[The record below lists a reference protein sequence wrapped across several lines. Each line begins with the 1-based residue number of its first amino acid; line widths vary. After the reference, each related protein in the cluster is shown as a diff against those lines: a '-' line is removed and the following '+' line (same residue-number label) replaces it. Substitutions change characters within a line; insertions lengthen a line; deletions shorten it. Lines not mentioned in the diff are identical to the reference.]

1 MSVFYEDKPPNQIN
15 GNTLTQCNDF
25 QSQSPSL
32 LCSSYPIT
40 LKFMNISYKVKV
52 ESNEGGSNMKTL
64 ICGGG
69 SSTTT
74 SSSSETTTTM
84 IQERTILNEIS
95 GIASP
100 GEIVAVLGP
109 SGSGKST
116 LLNALAGRIRGHAL
130 TGSILAND
138 KKLTKQIQKRTGF
151 VTQDDVLYPHLTVR
165 ETLLYCALL
174 RLPNTLT
181 KNDKINVVESVMGEL
196 GLHKC
201 GDTIIG
207 NTFIRGVSGGER
219 KRVCIAH
226 EMLVNPS
233 LLILDEPTSGLDS
246 TAAHRLVLTLQGL
259 ARKGGKTIITSI
271 HQPSSRV
278 YQMFDSVLVLCDGRP
293 IYFGKGHDSMSYFQ
307 SVGFEPSFPMNP
319 ADFLLDLANGISH
332 QPDGVNESN
341 KANTKQALVTAYNTV
356 LAPRV
361 KTACL
366 DNTSNNKNTLPK
378 NTVVVSRR
386 SAKQYIKNGIFSWFS
401 QFSILLQRS
410 LKERRHE
417 SFNSLRVSQ
426 VIAAALLAGM
436 MWWKS
441 DYRDVQDR
449 LGLLYFISIFWGVF
463 PSFNAVFAFP
473 QDRSIF
479 VKERASG
486 MYSLSSYF
494 MARIIGDLPLELILP
509 SIFLTLVYW
518 MTGLRPELWTFLQSL
533 GVIIGYVLVA
543 QGLGLA
549 LGAIIMDAKRAST
562 IVTIIMLA
570 CVLTGGFYV
579 HKLPSCLSW
588 IKYASLTF
596 YCYRLLIDVQYNG
609 GERISRFFGCSSHH
623 SMNVAS
629 CKFIE
634 EDIVGQI
641 SPLASVG
648 VMLIMFVGFRLL
660 AYIALRR
667 MKV

>member
-1 MSVFYEDKPPNQIN
+1 MSISNENKPPNQIN
-15 GNTLTQCNDF
+15 GNSHCHDYQT
-25 QSQSPSL
+25 QSPSI
-32 LCSSYPIT
+32 LCSSFPIT
-40 LKFMNISYKVKV
+40 LKFMDICYKVKMEPTNG
-52 ESNEGGSNMKTL
+52 ESNIKRL
-64 ICGGG
+64 IFNGCK
-69 SSTTT
+69 
-74 SSSSETTTTM
+74 SSSSSSLSTATIE
-84 IQERTILNEIS
+84 ERTILN
-95 GIASP
+95 GITGTASP
-100 GEIVAVLGP
+100 GEIIAVLGP

-116 LLNALAGRIRGHAL
+116 LLNALSGRLHSHAL
-130 TGSILAND
+130 TGSILLND
-138 KKLTKQIQKRTGF
+138 KKPTKQTLKRTGF
-151 VTQDDVLYPHLTVR
+151 VTQDDILYPHLTVR

-181 KNDKINVVESVMGEL
+181 KQDKITAVDSVMGEL

-219 KRVCIAH
+219 KRVSIAH

-246 TAAHRLVLTLQGL
+246 TAAYRLVQTLQKL
-259 ARKGGKTIITSI
+259 ARKGGKTVITSV

-278 YQMFDSVLVLCDGRP
+278 YQMFDSVLVLCDGRS
-293 IYFGKGHDSMSYFQ
+293 IYFGKGSDAMSYFY
-307 SVGFEPSFPMNP
+307 SLGFQPSFPMNP

-332 QPDGVNESN
+332 QPDGVNERDRP
-341 KANTKQALVTAYNTV
+341 NTKQALTSAYNTI
-356 LAPRV
+356 LSPSV
-361 KTACL
+361 KASCL
-366 DNTSNNKNTLPK
+366 DNTSNNNNNNNKNSSS
-378 NTVVVSRR
+378 NNAIVVSKR
-386 SAKQYIKNGIFSWFS
+386 SSQQYMKNSIYSWLNEFC
-401 QFSILLQRS
+401 ILFQRS

-426 VIAAALLAGM
+426 VIAAALLAGI
-436 MWWKS
+436 MWWHS

-473 QDRSIF
+473 QDRAIF
-479 VKERASG
+479 MKERASG

-494 MARIIGDLPLELILP
+494 LSRIIGDLPMELILP
-509 SIFLTLVYW
+509 TIFLTLVYW
-518 MTGLRPELWTFLQSL
+518 MTALRPELWIFLQTL

-562 IVTIIMLA
+562 IVTIVMLG

-579 HKLPSCLSW
+579 HKLPRCLGW
-588 IKYASLTF
+588 IKYGSLTY
-596 YCYRLLIDVQYNG
+596 YCYRLLIDVQYGG
-609 GERISRFFGCSSHH
+609 GEGLSSMFGCLNHYSS
-623 SMNVAS
+623 NVAN

-634 EDIVGQI
+634 EDIQGQI
-641 SPLASVG
+641 TPLASVG

-667 MKV
+667 MRV

>member
-1 MSVFYEDKPPNQIN
+1 MSVFYENKPPNQIN
-15 GNTLTQCNDF
+15 GNLHCHDLQT
-25 QSQSPSL
+25 QSPSL

-40 LKFMNISYKVKV
+40 LKFVDICYKVKV
-52 ESNEGGSNMKTL
+52 EPTAGGGNMRRL
-64 ICGGG
+64 ICGGC
-69 SSTTT
+69 T
-74 SSSSETTTTM
+74 SDELPTAT
-84 IQERTILNEIS
+84 IEERTILNGIT

-100 GEIVAVLGP
+100 GEIIAVLGP

-116 LLNALAGRIRGHAL
+116 LLNAVAGRLRGHAV

-138 KKLTKQIQKRTGF
+138 RKLTKQTQKRTGF

-181 KNDKINVVESVMGEL
+181 KTEKMNVVDSVMGEL

-246 TAAHRLVLTLQGL
+246 TAAHRLVVTLQGL

-293 IYFGKGHDSMSYFQ
+293 IYFGKGSDAMSYFK

-332 QPDGVNESN
+332 QPDGVSERD
-341 KANTKQALVTAYNTV
+341 KPNTKQALISAYNSV

-361 KTACL
+361 KAACL
-366 DNTSNNKNTLPK
+366 DNTNNNNNKNTWQ
-378 NTVVVSRR
+378 NNSVVVGRR
-386 SAKQYIKNGIFSWFS
+386 SARQYIKNSIFLWFH

-426 VIAAALLAGM
+426 VVAAALLSGI
-436 MWWKS
+436 MWWHS
-441 DYRDVQDR
+441 DFRDIQDR

-473 QDRSIF
+473 QDRAIF
-479 VKERASG
+479 AKERASG

-494 MARIIGDLPLELILP
+494 MARIVGDLPMELILP
-509 SIFLTLVYW
+509 SIFVTLVYW
-518 MTGLRPELWTFLQSL
+518 MTGLRSEVWTFLQTL
-533 GVIIGYVLVA
+533 GVIIGSVLVA
-543 QGLGLA
+543 QGFGLA

-562 IVTIIMLA
+562 IVTIIMLG

-579 HKLPSCLSW
+579 HKLPRCLGW

-596 YCYRLLIDVQYNG
+596 YCYRLLIDVQYGG
-609 GERISRFFGCSSHH
+609 GERISSLFGCSGHPS
-623 SMNVAS
+623 NVAN

-641 SPLASVG
+641 TPLASVG
-648 VMLIMFVGFRLL
+648 VLLIMFVGFRLL

-667 MKV
+667 IKV